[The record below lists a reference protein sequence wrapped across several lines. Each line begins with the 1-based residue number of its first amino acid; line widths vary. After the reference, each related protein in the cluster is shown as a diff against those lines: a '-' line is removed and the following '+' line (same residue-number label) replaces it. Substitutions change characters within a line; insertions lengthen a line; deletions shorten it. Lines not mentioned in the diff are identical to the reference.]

1 MEFVYLLWHT
11 HIDEKLD
18 GGEDF
23 KLIGVY
29 TSMELAEAAQARAEL
44 LEGFRDAKEGF
55 EIAINKLNKDGWTS
69 GFITIIR

>member
-29 TSMELAEAAQARAEL
+29 TSIGLAEAAQARAEL
-44 LEGFRDAKEGF
+44 LEGFRDAKDGF
-55 EIAINKLNKDGWTS
+55 EISHRRLDKDEWTS
-69 GFITIIR
+69 GYITITH

>member
-55 EIAINKLNKDGWTS
+55 EISRYRLDKDEWTS
-69 GFITIIR
+69 GYITITH